1 LGIQLAESPL
11 DWAMQ
16 SVTLDVGKGGTIK
29 VNVVQMSAAVIQA
42 V

>member
-1 LGIQLAESPL
+1 MGIQLAESPL

-16 SVTLDVGKGGTIK
+16 SVALDVGKGGAIE